1 MAASRR
7 TFAVAAVFT
16 AVIALA
22 AAALGVAPPAGSPA
36 DGECPASWPEQFRE
50 FQQAEAFLSVSE
62 SSGYPA
68 FTMDAEAAR
77 AAGVPDRAIAVMTEV
92 AAFQTDWA
100 QQAYIAHNSG
110 SAAAAG
116 IPEIQFSDYPAL
128 HAFTETAT
136 RCRRVEPETP
146 GGVPSDNPGDYQ
158 PGGPP
163 EFAPNPGRNAV
174 PGRPGPV
181 RTAAAQTAPH
191 PCGDWAN
198 PLPPLEPPESRRTAP
213 DAAAGL
219 RALGYHITAAYVR
232 RVDGTGVN
240 DYTRPRAYRS
250 PYGTCRA
257 PLFRNHA
264 RIDAADPSRY
274 WVQYAEPNPEV
285 FAPGAW
291 PWPYPAWPYYVK
303 WWHDTH

>member
-1 MAASRR
+1 MAASSR

-22 AAALGVAPPAGSPA
+22 AVAFGVAPPDGSPA
-36 DGECPASWPEQFRE
+36 DDECPASWPEQVRQ
-50 FQQAEAFLSVSE
+50 FQLAEQHLRVSE
-62 SSGYPA
+62 AGGYPV
-68 FTMDAEAAR
+68 FTMDDESAR
-77 AAGVPDRAIAVMTEV
+77 AAGVSESAIILMTEI
-92 AAFQTDWA
+92 AAFQTAWA
-100 QQAYIAHNSG
+100 Q
-110 SAAAAG
+110 SAAN
-116 IPEIQFSDYPAL
+116 PEADGLPEFPFTDYPAIV
-128 HAFTETAT
+128 AYGETAA
-136 RCRRVEPETP
+136 RCRPERDASP
-146 GGVPSDNPGDYQ
+146 PAPSNFHQDY
-158 PGGPP
+158 PP
-163 EFAPNPGRNAV
+163 EADPESGSSAP
-174 PGRPGPV
+174 PGRPGWGRA

-198 PLPPLEPPESRRTAP
+198 PRPPLEPPESRRTAP
-213 DAAAGL
+213 DAAARL
-219 RALGYHITAAYVR
+219 RALGYHITADYVR

-285 FAPGAW
+285 FAPGAR